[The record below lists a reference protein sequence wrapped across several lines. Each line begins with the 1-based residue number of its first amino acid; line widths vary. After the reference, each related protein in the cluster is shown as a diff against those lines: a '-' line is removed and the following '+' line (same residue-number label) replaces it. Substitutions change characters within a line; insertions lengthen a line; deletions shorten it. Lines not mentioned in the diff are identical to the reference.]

1 MGCNISLKVHVLHS
15 HLDFFAENL
24 GDVNDEHGKRFHQD
38 ISVME
43 KHFIEKWN
51 PGMLADYCWN
61 IKKEDDALYKR
72 IKRTNVV

>member
-1 MGCNISLKVHVLHS
+1 MSLKVHVLHF

-24 GDVNDEHGKRFHQD
+24 GDVNDEHGERFHQD

-43 KHFIEKWN
+43 KRFIGKWK

-61 IKKEDDALYKR
+61 IKKDNTLH
-72 IKRTNVV
+72 